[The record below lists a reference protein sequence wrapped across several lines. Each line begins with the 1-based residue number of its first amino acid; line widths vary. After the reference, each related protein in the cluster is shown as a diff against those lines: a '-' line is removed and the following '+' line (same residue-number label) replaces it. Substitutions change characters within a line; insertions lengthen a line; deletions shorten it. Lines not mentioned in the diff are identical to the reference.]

1 MLLGRA
7 HAQPHLLRLADNW
20 HVSPDAA
27 HAAADTHAVFA
38 AAKDLVAL
46 LLARSSSSKD
56 AQRYAEVAADVL
68 LSVQHWSAARRAE
81 LLDEGSDGSDNEDAT
96 AGATAAAAA
105 AAGSGKGK
113 GKKSKQ
119 QQQQLLA
126 QQQRAARKAAAAAAV
141 KAVAV
146 PLDLATKLAVCY
158 MHMGNLDKAA
168 EGLRGLMKLN
178 SADEAVAACLAEAG
192 EVSYCS
198 DKYRMLVHKHSER
211 VELLVYVSCLLR

>member
-56 AQRYAEVAADVL
+56 AARYAEVAADVL
-68 LSVQHWSAARRAE
+68 LSVQHWSSARRAE

-113 GKKSKQ
+113 GKAKKNK
-119 QQQQLLA
+119 QQQQLLLQ
-126 QQQRAARKAAAAAAV
+126 QQQRAARKAEAAAAV

-168 EGLRGLMKLN
+168 EGLRALMKLN
-178 SADEAVAACLAEAG
+178 PADEGVAACLAEAG
-192 EVSYCS
+192 EVSA
-198 DKYRMLVHKHSER
+198 
-211 VELLVYVSCLLR
+211 

>member
-1 MLLGRA
+1 MQLLAGALTMLLGRA
-7 HAQPHLLRLADNW
+7 NAQPHLLRLADNW

-81 LLDEGSDGSDNEDAT
+81 LLDEGSDSSDNEDAT
-96 AGATAAAAA
+96 AGATVAAAA

-146 PLDLATKLAVCY
+146 PLDLATKLGVCY

-178 SADEAVAACLAEAG
+178 PADEAVAACLAEAG
-192 EVSYCS
+192 E
-198 DKYRMLVHKHSER
+198 
-211 VELLVYVSCLLR
+211 

>member
-105 AAGSGKGK
+105 AAAAAGSGK

-126 QQQRAARKAAAAAAV
+126 QQQRAARKAAAAVAV

-178 SADEAVAACLAEAG
+178 PADEAVAACLAEAG
-192 EVSYCS
+192 EVSY
-198 DKYRMLVHKHSER
+198 
-211 VELLVYVSCLLR
+211 